1 MLPHIGGPK
10 GGLANVQMVPNGLL
24 LIAWAARQRLPTK
37 PGDAPARAIFL
48 KEWSPNGIL
57 CFARVIFKPTK
68 NAWPRRRFGV
78 PCPPHIE
85 PMKKIFY
92 TRGIAVIGLML
103 GLAIVPALFAEDKK
117 EEKKE
122 EKKVEAPKPKPQSV
136 FKDKALEEGVRK
148 FVFAK
153 RYNKEPLLEA
163 DLIHLSTIKATN
175 AGIKDLSGLE
185 KCRALASLDLAGNE
199 ISDFS
204 AIKDLKRIQYLNLA
218 KNKIENI
225 APIAGLTALQY
236 IELSNNRVK
245 DLKPL
250 EGLSNMRSLYLSNN
264 RISDFSPAL
273 KLTKLWSLYLDH
285 NQVAKLDGVDGLK
298 GLTTLSAGN
307 NDIADLSPLKGL
319 TRLHFLFLEN
329 NKVANLTSLV
339 EMAGADYK
347 GPKNFAPFLRL
358 YLKGNPIDGATDN
371 RLQFARLMKY
381 GVRVE
386 TPRQP
391 ELVTFDS
398 TGWTGEL
405 TGEQLIAFQKDILDK
420 FDLVKDA
427 RVKLQLKVSPE
438 DGITKQEVDEL
449 KAALK
454 KLGLSDKV
462 DLSF

>member
-1 MLPHIGGPK
+1 
-10 GGLANVQMVPNGLL
+10 MVPKWPTI
-24 LIAWAARQRLPTK
+24 IARAACQCLPTK
-37 PGDAPARAIFL
+37 PADAPARAIFL
-48 KEWSPNGIL
+48 KEWPSNGIL
-57 CFARVIFKPTK
+57 CFARLIFKPTK
-68 NAWPRRRFGV
+68 NAWPRRRFRV
-78 PCPPHIE
+78 PCPSHSE
-85 PMKKIFY
+85 PMKKIFF
-92 TRGIAVIGLML
+92 TRGIVVVGLML
-103 GLAIVPALFAEDKK
+103 GLAVVPAPFAEDKK

-285 NQVAKLDGVDGLK
+285 NQVAKLDGVAGLK

-358 YLKGNPIDGATDN
+358 YLKGNPIDGATDS

-398 TGWTGEL
+398 TGWSGDL
-405 TGEQLIAFQKDILDK
+405 TGEQLVAFQKDILDK

>member
-1 MLPHIGGPK
+1 
-10 GGLANVQMVPNGLL
+10 
-24 LIAWAARQRLPTK
+24 
-37 PGDAPARAIFL
+37 
-48 KEWSPNGIL
+48 
-57 CFARVIFKPTK
+57 
-68 NAWPRRRFGV
+68 
-78 PCPPHIE
+78 
-85 PMKKIFY
+85 MKKIFF
-92 TRGIAVIGLML
+92 TRGIVVVGLML

-264 RISDFSPAL
+264 RISDFSSAL

-285 NQVAKLDGVDGLK
+285 NQVAKLDGVAGLK

-358 YLKGNPIDGATDN
+358 YLKGNPIDGATDS

-398 TGWTGEL
+398 TGWAGDL
-405 TGEQLIAFQKDILDK
+405 TGEQLVAFQKDILDK

-427 RVKLQLKVSPE
+427 KVKLQLKVSPE

>member
-122 EKKVEAPKPKPQSV
+122 DKKVEAPKPKPQSV

-358 YLKGNPIDGATDN
+358 YLKGNPIDGATDS

>member
-1 MLPHIGGPK
+1 MK
-10 GGLANVQMVPNGLL
+10 ET
-24 LIAWAARQRLPTK
+24 LI
-37 PGDAPARAIFL
+37 
-48 KEWSPNGIL
+48 
-57 CFARVIFKPTK
+57 
-68 NAWPRRRFGV
+68 
-78 PCPPHIE
+78 
-85 PMKKIFY
+85 
-92 TRGIAVIGLML
+92 TRGIVVAGLMF
-103 GLAIVPALFAEDKK
+103 GLAVAPALFA

-122 EKKVEAPKPKPQSV
+122 EKKAEAPKPKPKSV

-163 DLIHLSTIKATN
+163 DLIHLSTIKVTK

-185 KCRALASLDLAGNE
+185 KCRALASLDLAGNA
-199 ISDFS
+199 ITDFS

-250 EGLSNMRSLYLSNN
+250 EKLSNMRSLYLSNN
-264 RISDFSPAL
+264 RISDFTPAL

-285 NQVAKLDGVDGLK
+285 NQIAKLDGVAGLK

-307 NDIADLSPLKGL
+307 NDITDLAPLKGL

-329 NKVANLTSLV
+329 NKVGNLGTLV

-358 YLKGNPIDGATDN
+358 YMRGNPVDGASDS

-398 TGWTGEL
+398 TGWSGDL
-405 TGEQLIAFQKDILDK
+405 TGEQLVAFQKDILEK
-420 FDLVKDA
+420 FGLVKDA
-427 RVKLQLKVSPE
+427 KVKLQLSVSPE

-454 KLGLSDKV
+454 KIGISDKV
-462 DLSF
+462 DLSL

>member
-1 MLPHIGGPK
+1 
-10 GGLANVQMVPNGLL
+10 
-24 LIAWAARQRLPTK
+24 
-37 PGDAPARAIFL
+37 
-48 KEWSPNGIL
+48 
-57 CFARVIFKPTK
+57 
-68 NAWPRRRFGV
+68 
-78 PCPPHIE
+78 
-85 PMKKIFY
+85 MKIMMI
-92 TRGIAVIGLML
+92 TRGIFLAGLIL
-103 GLAIVPALFAEDKK
+103 GILVTPSLQAQEKK

-122 EKKVEAPKPKPQSV
+122 EKPKPKSV

-153 RYNKEPLLEA
+153 RYNKEPLVEA
-163 DLIHLSTIKATN
+163 DLIHLSTIKVTN

-185 KCRALASLDLAGNE
+185 KCRALASLDLAGNQ
-199 ISDFS
+199 ITDFS

-225 APIAGLTALQY
+225 EPISGLTALQY

-245 DLKPL
+245 NLSPL
-250 EGLSNMRSLYLSNN
+250 EKLSNMRSLYLSNN

-273 KLTKLWSLYLDH
+273 KLSKLWSLYLDH
-285 NQVAKLDGVDGLK
+285 NQITKLNGVASLK
-298 GLTTLSAGN
+298 SLTTLSAGN
-307 NDIADLSPLKGL
+307 NEITDLSPLNGL

-329 NKVANLTSLV
+329 NKIANLNNLV
-339 EMAGADYK
+339 AMAGADYK

-358 YLKGNPIDGATDN
+358 YMKGNPIDSATDS
-371 RLQFARLMKY
+371 RLQFARLMKF

-391 ELVTFDS
+391 ELVTFES
-398 TGWTGEL
+398 TGWSGEL
-405 TGEQLIAFQKDILDK
+405 SGQQLTAFHKDILQR
-420 FDLVKDA
+420 FNLVKDA
-427 RVKLQLKVSPE
+427 KIKLQLNVTPE

-462 DLSF
+462 DLSL

>member
-1 MLPHIGGPK
+1 MF
-10 GGLANVQMVPNGLL
+10 GLTV
-24 LIAWAARQRLPTK
+24 
-37 PGDAPARAIFL
+37 
-48 KEWSPNGIL
+48 
-57 CFARVIFKPTK
+57 
-68 NAWPRRRFGV
+68 
-78 PCPPHIE
+78 
-85 PMKKIFY
+85 
-92 TRGIAVIGLML
+92 
-103 GLAIVPALFAEDKK
+103 VPALFAE
-117 EEKKE
+117 EKKE
-122 EKKVEAPKPKPQSV
+122 GKKEDKKAEAPKPKPQSV

-153 RYNKEPLLEA
+153 RYNKEPLVEA

-185 KCRALASLDLAGNE
+185 KCRALASLDLAGNA
-199 ISDFS
+199 ITDFS

-225 APIAGLTALQY
+225 APLAGLTALQY

-285 NQVAKLDGVDGLK
+285 NQITQLDGVAGLK

-307 NDIADLSPLKGL
+307 NDIADLAPLNGL

-329 NKVANLTSLV
+329 NKVANLSSLV
-339 EMAGADYK
+339 EMAGADFK

-358 YLKGNPIDGATDN
+358 YIKGNPVDGATGS

-398 TGWTGEL
+398 TGWSGEL
-405 TGEQLIAFQKDILDK
+405 TGEQLVAFQRDILEK
-420 FDLVKDA
+420 YDLVKDA
-427 RVKLQLKVSPE
+427 KVKLQLKVSPE
-438 DGITKQEVDEL
+438 DGITKQEIDEL
-449 KAALK
+449 KTALK

-462 DLSF
+462 DLSL

>member
-1 MLPHIGGPK
+1 M
-10 GGLANVQMVPNGLL
+10 
-24 LIAWAARQRLPTK
+24 
-37 PGDAPARAIFL
+37 
-48 KEWSPNGIL
+48 
-57 CFARVIFKPTK
+57 K
-68 NAWPRRRFGV
+68 NMMF
-78 PCPPHIE
+78 
-85 PMKKIFY
+85 
-92 TRGIAVIGLML
+92 TRGIVLAGLAL
-103 GLAIVPALFAEDKK
+103 GLITTPGLIAQ

-122 EKKVEAPKPKPQSV
+122 EKPKPQSV

-153 RYNKEPLLEA
+153 RYNKEPLVEG
-163 DLIHLSTIKATN
+163 DLIHLSTIKVTN

-185 KCRALASLDLAGNE
+185 KCRALASLDLSGNE
-199 ISDFS
+199 ITDFS

-218 KNKIENI
+218 KNKIEDI
-225 APIAGLTALQY
+225 SPIAGLTALQY
-236 IELSNNRVK
+236 IELSKNRVK

-250 EGLSNMRSLYLSNN
+250 EKLSNMRSLYLSNN

-285 NQVAKLDGVDGLK
+285 NQITKLDGVAALK

-307 NDIADLSPLKGL
+307 NEIADLGPLNGL

-329 NKVANLTSLV
+329 NKVAKLDSLV
-339 EMAGADYK
+339 SMAGADYK

-358 YLKGNPIDGATDN
+358 YMKGNPVDGAADS
-371 RLQFARLMKY
+371 RLQFARLMKF

-391 ELVTFDS
+391 ELVTFNS
-398 TGWTGEL
+398 TGWSGEL
-405 TGEQLIAFQKDILDK
+405 TGDQLAAFQKDILQR
-420 FDLVKDA
+420 FGLVKDA
-427 RVKLQLKVSPE
+427 KLKLQLSVSPE
-438 DGITKQEVDEL
+438 DGITKQEIDEL

-462 DLSF
+462 DLSL

>member
-1 MLPHIGGPK
+1 
-10 GGLANVQMVPNGLL
+10 
-24 LIAWAARQRLPTK
+24 
-37 PGDAPARAIFL
+37 
-48 KEWSPNGIL
+48 
-57 CFARVIFKPTK
+57 
-68 NAWPRRRFGV
+68 
-78 PCPPHIE
+78 
-85 PMKKIFY
+85 MKKIFF
-92 TRGIAVIGLML
+92 TRGIIVASLMF
-103 GLAIVPALFAEDKK
+103 GLAVVPTLFA

-122 EKKVEAPKPKPQSV
+122 EKKEDKKAEAPKPKPQSV

-153 RYNKEPLLEA
+153 RYNKEPLVEA

-185 KCRALASLDLAGNE
+185 KCRALASLDLAGNA
-199 ISDFS
+199 ITDFS

-225 APIAGLTALQY
+225 APLAGLTALQY

-285 NQVAKLDGVDGLK
+285 NQITKLDGVAGLK

-307 NDIADLSPLKGL
+307 NDIADLAPLNGL

-329 NKVANLTSLV
+329 NKVANLSSLV
-339 EMAGADYK
+339 EMAGADFK

-358 YLKGNPIDGATDN
+358 YIKGNPVDGNTGS

-398 TGWTGEL
+398 TGWSGEL
-405 TGEQLIAFQKDILDK
+405 TGEQLVAFQRDILEK
-420 FDLVKDA
+420 YNLVKDA
-427 RVKLQLKVSPE
+427 KVKLQLKVSPE

-449 KAALK
+449 KTALK

-462 DLSF
+462 DLSL

>member
-1 MLPHIGGPK
+1 MPMNETLLTK
-10 GGLANVQMVPNGLL
+10 GYFVAS
-24 LIAWAARQRLPTK
+24 LIAGLTIS
-37 PGDAPARAIFL
+37 PA
-48 KEWSPNGIL
+48 S
-57 CFARVIFKPTK
+57 
-68 NAWPRRRFGV
+68 
-78 PCPPHIE
+78 
-85 PMKKIFY
+85 
-92 TRGIAVIGLML
+92 
-103 GLAIVPALFAEDKK
+103 FAEDKE
-117 EEKKE
+117 EEKKKE
-122 EKKVEAPKPKPQSV
+122 EPKPQSV
-136 FKDKALEEGVRK
+136 FKDKALEEGERK

-153 RYNKEPLLEA
+153 RYNKEPLVEA
-163 DLIHLSTIKATN
+163 DLIHLSTIKVTN

-199 ISDFS
+199 ISDFN

-218 KNKIENI
+218 KNKIEDVS
-225 APIAGLTALQY
+225 PIAGLTALQY

-250 EGLSNMRSLYLSNN
+250 EKLSNMRSLYLSNN
-264 RISDFSPAL
+264 RINDFSPAL

-285 NQVAKLDGVDGLK
+285 NQITKLDGIASLK

-307 NDIADLSPLKGL
+307 NEITELAPLKGL

-329 NKVANLTSLV
+329 NKVANLDDLIG
-339 EMAGADYK
+339 MAGVDYK

-358 YLKGNPIDGATDN
+358 YMKGNPVDGAAN
-371 RLQFARLMKY
+371 SRLQFARLMKY

-398 TGWTGEL
+398 TGWSGEL
-405 TGEQLIAFQKDILDK
+405 TGEQLAAFQKDILEK
-420 FDLVKDA
+420 FGLVKEA
-427 RVKLQLKVSPE
+427 KLKLQLSVSPE

-454 KLGLSDKV
+454 KLGLSDKG
-462 DLSF
+462 DLSL

>member
-1 MLPHIGGPK
+1 M
-10 GGLANVQMVPNGLL
+10 
-24 LIAWAARQRLPTK
+24 
-37 PGDAPARAIFL
+37 F
-48 KEWSPNGIL
+48 
-57 CFARVIFKPTK
+57 F
-68 NAWPRRRFGV
+68 
-78 PCPPHIE
+78 
-85 PMKKIFY
+85 
-92 TRGIAVIGLML
+92 TRGIVVASLMF
-103 GLAIVPALFAEDKK
+103 GLAVVPALFA

-122 EKKVEAPKPKPQSV
+122 EKKAEAPKPQSV

-153 RYNKEPLLEA
+153 RYNKEPLVEA
-163 DLIHLSTIKATN
+163 DLIHLSTIKVTN

-185 KCRALASLDLAGNE
+185 KCRALASLDLAGNA
-199 ISDFS
+199 ITDFS

-225 APIAGLTALQY
+225 APLAGLTALQY

-245 DLKPL
+245 NLKPL
-250 EGLSNMRSLYLSNN
+250 EGLGNMRSLYLSNN

-285 NQVAKLDGVDGLK
+285 NQITKLDGVVALK

-307 NDIADLSPLKGL
+307 NDIANLVPLKGL

-329 NKVANLTSLV
+329 NKVANLGSLV
-339 EMAGADYK
+339 EMASADYK

-358 YLKGNPIDGATDN
+358 YLKGNPVDGASDS

-398 TGWTGEL
+398 TGWSGDL
-405 TGEQLIAFQKDILDK
+405 TGEQLVAFQREILEK

-427 RVKLQLKVSPE
+427 KVKLQLSVSPE

-462 DLSF
+462 ELSL

>member
-1 MLPHIGGPK
+1 MMI
-10 GGLANVQMVPNGLL
+10 
-24 LIAWAARQRLPTK
+24 
-37 PGDAPARAIFL
+37 
-48 KEWSPNGIL
+48 
-57 CFARVIFKPTK
+57 
-68 NAWPRRRFGV
+68 
-78 PCPPHIE
+78 
-85 PMKKIFY
+85 
-92 TRGIAVIGLML
+92 TRGIFLAGLIL
-103 GLAIVPALFAEDKK
+103 GLLAIPSLIAQDKKEEEK

-122 EKKVEAPKPKPQSV
+122 EKPKLISV

-153 RYNKEPLLEA
+153 RYNKEPLVEA
-163 DLIHLSTIKATN
+163 DLIHLSTIKVTN

-185 KCRALASLDLAGNE
+185 KCRALASLDLAGND
-199 ISDFS
+199 ITDFS

-225 APIAGLTALQY
+225 EPISGLTALQY

-245 DLKPL
+245 NLSPL
-250 EGLSNMRSLYLSNN
+250 EKLSNMRSLYLSNN

-273 KLTKLWSLYLDH
+273 KLSKLWSLYLDH
-285 NQVAKLDGVDGLK
+285 NQITKLDGVASLK
-298 GLTTLSAGN
+298 SLTTLSAGN
-307 NDIADLSPLKGL
+307 NELTDLSPLNGL

-329 NKVANLTSLV
+329 NKIANLDALV
-339 EMAGADYK
+339 SMASTDYK

-358 YLKGNPIDGATDN
+358 YMKGNPIDGATDS
-371 RLQFARLMKY
+371 RLKFARLMKF

-391 ELVTFDS
+391 ELVTFNS
-398 TGWTGEL
+398 TGWSGEL
-405 TGEQLIAFQKDILDK
+405 NGEQLSAFHKDILQR

-427 RVKLQLKVSPE
+427 KIQLQLNVTPE

-454 KLGLSDKV
+454 KLGLNDKV
-462 DLSF
+462 DLSL

>member
-1 MLPHIGGPK
+1 
-10 GGLANVQMVPNGLL
+10 
-24 LIAWAARQRLPTK
+24 
-37 PGDAPARAIFL
+37 
-48 KEWSPNGIL
+48 
-57 CFARVIFKPTK
+57 
-68 NAWPRRRFGV
+68 
-78 PCPPHIE
+78 
-85 PMKKIFY
+85 MKKLFF
-92 TRGIAVIGLML
+92 TRGIAIVSLAFSLGVI
-103 GLAIVPALFAEDKK
+103 PALFAQ

-122 EKKVEAPKPKPQSV
+122 EKKDEKKEEKPELKSV

-153 RYNKEPLLEA
+153 RYNKEPLIEE

-199 ISDFS
+199 ITDFS

-225 APIAGLTALQY
+225 TPIAGLTALQY

-285 NQVAKLDGVDGLK
+285 NRITKLDGVAGLK

-307 NDIADLSPLKGL
+307 NEIADLAPLKGL
-319 TRLHFLFLEN
+319 PRLHYLFLEN
-329 NKVANLTSLV
+329 NKVANLGSLI

-358 YLKGNPIDGATDN
+358 YLRGNPIARATDSS
-371 RLQFARLMKY
+371 LHFARLMKY

-391 ELVTFDS
+391 KLVIFDR
-398 TGWTGEL
+398 TGWSGDL
-405 TGEQLIAFQKDILDK
+405 TDEQLVAFQKDILEK
-420 FDLVKDA
+420 FGLLKDA
-427 RVKLQLKVSPE
+427 KIKLQLSVSPE

-454 KLGLSDKV
+454 KLGVSDKV
-462 DLSF
+462 DLSY

>member
-1 MLPHIGGPK
+1 MKETMFTRGLFVAGLIA
-10 GGLANVQMVPNGLL
+10 GLAVSP
-24 LIAWAARQRLPTK
+24 
-37 PGDAPARAIFL
+37 AP
-48 KEWSPNGIL
+48 
-57 CFARVIFKPTK
+57 
-68 NAWPRRRFGV
+68 
-78 PCPPHIE
+78 
-85 PMKKIFY
+85 
-92 TRGIAVIGLML
+92 
-103 GLAIVPALFAEDKK
+103 LA

-122 EKKVEAPKPKPQSV
+122 EKKKEEPKPKPKPQSV

-153 RYNKEPLLEA
+153 RYNKVPLVEA
-163 DLIHLSTIKATN
+163 DLTHLSTIKVTN
-175 AGIKDLSGLE
+175 AGIKDLGGLE

-218 KNKIENI
+218 KNKIEDI
-225 APIAGLTALQY
+225 SPIAGLTALQY

-250 EGLSNMRSLYLSNN
+250 EKLGNMRSLYLSNN
-264 RISDFSPAL
+264 RISDFTPAL

-285 NQVAKLDGVDGLK
+285 NQITQLDGVASLK

-307 NDIADLSPLKGL
+307 NEIADLAPLEGL

-329 NKVANLTSLV
+329 NKVANLGSLV
-339 EMAGADYK
+339 GMAGADYK

-358 YLKGNPIDGATDN
+358 YLKGNPVDGAADS

-398 TGWTGEL
+398 TGWSGEL
-405 TGEQLIAFQKDILDK
+405 TGEQLVAFQRDILDK

-427 RVKLQLKVSPE
+427 KLKLELKVSPE
-438 DGITKQEVDEL
+438 DGITKQEIDEL

-462 DLSF
+462 DLSL